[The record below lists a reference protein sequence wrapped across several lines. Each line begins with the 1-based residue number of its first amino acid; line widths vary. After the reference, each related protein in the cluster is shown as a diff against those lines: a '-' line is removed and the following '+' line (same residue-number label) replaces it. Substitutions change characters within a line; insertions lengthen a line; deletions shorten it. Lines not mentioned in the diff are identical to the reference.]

1 MRFHMLWTLAL
12 AALPVAAQESADSEK
27 LELRVVDGQPGRA
40 TLDRGRVDGLRAGD
54 RVVLRPRDGLPI
66 EGRVTDVAER
76 SATVEFDDAARTAA
90 PGTRGEAWVPRSR
103 RAEAPPVQPVE
114 PAQPGQAPPEH
125 PAWPQQD
132 SGWQQGMPLLTEV
145 PALHPEQRSPVVHGR
160 WYVIADHVIDFD
172 SDYSYGFDRAGI
184 DSTWENAFG
193 NGAELNLGVEGN
205 WRNAVVP
212 DVDDEHETYLRLD
225 RLSYVLGGNRFVPR
239 RVEFGRF
246 LQYGMPE
253 LGVLDGI
260 ELSTRVSGGNSYG
273 LSLGYMPEPDAEQ
286 ESFRDLQI
294 AGWYRWVGDE
304 TERSALQLG
313 VQQSWHDY
321 SNDRQL
327 VLARVDLAPR
337 QGWDLHAE
345 AWVDYYTAGDAAKGA
360 GFELTQAILSVGRL
374 FEGGSSLVL
383 TGTHVS
389 FPEMDRWEFNPVS
402 AAQLADDH
410 VERIA
415 LRARQHTGK
424 MWLREEAG
432 IWTDQD
438 EQGGDAELG
447 FEFERMFVEGGRL
460 ELAGY
465 GADSATS
472 ALWGLRAALGRQLE
486 TGSWE
491 LGYQFAQ
498 YDFTGFTDA
507 NDQLPQHRLRIS
519 REFHTA
525 SGWSFSAHGEW
536 LHFANDDSLAA
547 GLYLQKSF

>member
-1 MRFHMLWTLAL
+1 MRLHPLCALAL
-12 AALPVAAQESADSEK
+12 LLLPVAAQESADTEK
-27 LELRVVDGQPGRA
+27 LELRVVDGQAGRA

-54 RVVLRPRDGLPI
+54 RIVLRPREGLPI
-66 EGRVTDVAER
+66 EGRVTDVGER
-76 SATVEFDDAARTAA
+76 SASVEFDDAARIAA
-90 PGTRGEAWVPRSR
+90 PGTRGEAWVPRAR

-114 PAQPGQAPPEH
+114 PGAPVLEH
-125 PAWPQQD
+125 PAWSQPD
-132 SGWQQGMPLLTEV
+132 SGWQKGMPLLTEV
-145 PALHPEQRSPVVHGR
+145 PALHPGQRSPAVHGR
-160 WYVIADHVIDFD
+160 WYVIADHVVDLD
-172 SDYSYGFDRAGI
+172 SDYSYGLDRAGI
-184 DSTWENAFG
+184 DSTWSNAFG
-193 NGAELNLGVEGN
+193 NGAELNLGVETN

-212 DVDDEHETYLRLD
+212 DADDTHETYVRLD
-225 RLSYVLGGNRFVPR
+225 RLSYVLGGDRFVPR
-239 RVEFGRF
+239 RVEIGRF

-260 ELSTRVSGGNSYG
+260 EVSTRVPGGNSYG
-273 LSLGYMPEPDAEQ
+273 ASLGYMPEPNAGQ
-286 ESFRDLQI
+286 ESFRDLQV

-304 TERSALQLG
+304 TERSALQVG
-313 VQQSWHDY
+313 AQQSYHDY

-327 VLARVDLAPR
+327 ILARVDLAP
-337 QGWDLHAE
+337 QKGWDLHGAV
-345 AWVDYYTAGDAAKGA
+345 WVDYYTASDAAKGA
-360 GFELTQAILSVGRL
+360 GFELTQGILSIGRV
-374 FEGGSSLVL
+374 FEGGSSLTL

-389 FPEMDRWEFNPVS
+389 FPEMERWEFVPVS

-415 LRARQHTGK
+415 LRARQKTGRV
-424 MWLREEAG
+424 WLREEAG

-438 EQGGDAELG
+438 GQGGDGELG
-447 FEFERMFVEGGRL
+447 FEFERVFFEGCHL
-460 ELAGY
+460 QLAGY

-472 ALWGLRAALGRQLE
+472 ALWGLRGALQRQLE
-486 TGSWE
+486 EGSWE

-507 NDQLPQHRLRIS
+507 NDQLPQHRLRLS